1 MSAPERE
8 QMGVNGRAYFKQH
21 FDEDMLTTE
30 LIKHFE
36 KLTLR

>member
-1 MSAPERE
+1 MSAPERK

-21 FDEDMLTTE
+21 FDEDMLTAE